1 LANPAG
7 DALTPAQITQ
17 ALREIAG
24 EAGESFIEDDVDVT
38 CRSCGKRQKVRARMR
53 NKGADPRV
61 RLDAIKFATEQ
72 GYGKPGQA
80 KTEERLDLDIDVQ
93 TLTPDARAS
102 LRRKLLALNPDLP
115 QTWIG

>member
-1 LANPAG
+1 VANPAG
-7 DALTPAQITQ
+7 DALTPEQIAQ

-38 CRSCGKRQKVRARMR
+38 CRGCGKRQKVRARMR

-80 KTEERLDLDIDVQ
+80 KQEERLDVDIDVQ
-93 TLTPDARAS
+93 TLTLEARAT